1 MATEWG
7 FTLEPMPLL
16 GVTVKNFEE
25 EIRRYSELFDIEFMV
40 FTPGVDYALSYA
52 STGATDTSTPL
63 PSGLRIAVD
72 TSDLFELVDLP
83 GADEGVRNIHYRV
96 DDLDKAVEHF
106 VEHGL
111 TLLHVVQAGNARE
124 AIFDATSL
132 NGVRMCL
139 MEFEGDS
146 FAEALA
152 ASPRAWS

>member
-1 MATEWG
+1 MPDLA
-7 FTLEPMPLL
+7 FALEPMPLL

-25 EIRRYSELFDIEFMV
+25 EVRRYSEMFDVEFLV
-40 FTPGVDYALSYA
+40 FTPGIDYQLAYH
-52 STGATDTSTPL
+52 STGAADTSTPL

-83 GADEGVRNIHYRV
+83 DAAEGVRNIHYRV
-96 DDLDKAVEHF
+96 DDLDKAVKHF

-111 TLLHVVQAGNARE
+111 TLLHVVQAGSARE
-124 AIFDATSL
+124 AIFDAASL

-152 ASPRAWS
+152 ASPQS

>member
-1 MATEWG
+1 MPALP

-25 EIRRYSELFDIEFMV
+25 EVRRYSKMFDIEFRI
-40 FTPGVDYALSYA
+40 FRPGVDYHLAYD
-52 STGATDTSTPL
+52 STGAPDTSAPL

-72 TSDLFELVDLP
+72 TNDLFELVDMP
-83 GADEGVRNIHYRV
+83 EAEEGVRNIHYRV
-96 DDLDKAVEHF
+96 DDLDRAVEHF

-146 FAEALA
+146 FSEALA
-152 ASPRAWS
+152 ASPRPSRD

>member
-1 MATEWG
+1 MTVERG

-25 EIRRYSELFDIEFMV
+25 EIRRYSKMFDVEFLV
-40 FTPGVDYALSYA
+40 FTPAVDYHLSYE
-52 STGATDTSTPL
+52 STGAEDTSTPL

-72 TSDLFELVDLP
+72 TSDMFELVDLP
-83 GADEGVRNIHYRV
+83 GADEGIRNIHYRV
-96 DDLDKAVEHF
+96 DNLDRAVAHF

-111 TLLHVVQAGNARE
+111 TLLHVVQAGDARE

-146 FAEALA
+146 FAAALA
-152 ASPRAWS
+152 ASPRP